1 MDPAFPPGWAGRR
14 DFRIAGLPAPGAADA
29 LDEMA
34 RIACLLA
41 RLSRA
46 MAEGRGQPRR
56 EP

>member
-1 MDPAFPPGWAGRR
+1 MGAALPAGWAGRT
-14 DFRIAGLPAPGAADA
+14 DFRIAGLPAPGAAEG

-46 MAEGRGQPRR
+46 MAAGREQPRR